1 MTCNT
6 NNPLPSIGFL
16 PQPGELKERLTKE
29 LFPYSPNFLKNV
41 SIISFDPLSDKAK
54 TISIQKKLE
63 KIVINNLRAKGITVR
78 IEKSVENFLMKDGFS
93 DEEGAR
99 RLEPTVKEYIL
110 EPLLRFLIK
119 QGTNLKEINLGIK
132 DKSLQVNITPDS
144 Q

>member
-1 MTCNT
+1 
-6 NNPLPSIGFL
+6 
-16 PQPGELKERLTKE
+16 
-29 LFPYSPNFLKNV
+29 
-41 SIISFDPLSDKAK
+41 
-54 TISIQKKLE
+54 
-63 KIVINNLRAKGITVR
+63 
-78 IEKSVENFLMKDGFS
+78 MKDGFS
-93 DEEGAR
+93 DEEEAR